1 MGYVLRHS
9 FKTTDH
15 KQKQGMTKTINIP
28 ENFQAEENCLKDK
41 IILITGTG
49 DGIGATAA
57 KTFAKY
63 GATIILLSKTEKKLI
78 NVYDEIV
85 NAGHPQPAI
94 ITLNLEQATADD
106 YAGLAQTISNEFG
119 HLDGLLHNA
128 AMFEGLSPISQ
139 FDNTLWNRIIQVNLH
154 APFLLTQAMLPLLN
168 NSPSASLLFTSSGV
182 AHQGRAYW
190 NAYGVTKA
198 AQDNLMEM
206 LADELELSSAIR
218 VNSIDPGRVRTRM
231 RALAFPGENPMSVP
245 APQDIMLPYLYL
257 MSDASKD
264 INGKI
269 ISCK

>member
-1 MGYVLRHS
+1 
-9 FKTTDH
+9 
-15 KQKQGMTKTINIP
+15 MTNMISVP
-28 ENFQAEENCLKDK
+28 ENFQAQENCLKDK
-41 IILITGTG
+41 VILITGTG

-94 ITLNLEQATADD
+94 ITLNLEEASAED
-106 YAGLAQTISNEFG
+106 YAGLAQTIENEFG

-139 FDNTLWNRIIQVNLH
+139 FDNTLWNRIVQVNLH
-154 APFLLTQAMLPLLN
+154 APFLLSQAMIPLLN
-168 NSPSASLLFTSSGV
+168 KSSSSSLVFTSSGV
-182 AHQGRAYW
+182 AHKGRAYW

-206 LADELELSSAIR
+206 LADELELNTPIR

-231 RALAFPGENPMSVP
+231 RALAFPGEDPMTVP
-245 APQDIMLPYLYL
+245 AAEDIMLPYLYL

-269 ISCK
+269 LSCK